1 MTTRLPTGHSQTDA
15 GVTGFVPDPDTWEW
29 LRHAACTDA
38 DPELF
43 FPVGES
49 GPAAAQARR
58 AKEVC
63 HGCPVEAQCLEWA
76 LNTGRT
82 TGVWGGTDEDERRRM
97 RRRTDRR
104 PAVRRSVL
112 RGPAGRGK
120 V

>member
-1 MTTRLPTGHSQTDA
+1 MRLSTPRPDLGHDA
-15 GVTGFVPDPDTWEW
+15 DTWEW
-29 LRHAACTDA
+29 LRRAACVDA

-63 HGCPVEAQCLEWA
+63 HHCPVERECLEWA
-76 LNTGRT
+76 LDTGRT
-82 TGVWGGTDEDERRRM
+82 SGVWGGTDEDERRRM

-104 PAVRRSVL
+104 RAAVGSPA
-112 RGPAGRGK
+112 RGPQQSAPGRSRRP
-120 V
+120 